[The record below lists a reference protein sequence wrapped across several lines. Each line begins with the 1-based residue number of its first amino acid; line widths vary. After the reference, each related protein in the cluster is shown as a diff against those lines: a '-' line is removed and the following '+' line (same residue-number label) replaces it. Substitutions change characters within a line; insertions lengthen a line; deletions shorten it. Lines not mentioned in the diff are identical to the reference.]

1 MANEVKV
8 RKNWLKAVYI
18 GTIAVAG
25 LSGLLAV
32 LAPELWRSLNSWP
45 AVEPLT
51 FGITGSVYL
60 AFALLS
66 IFGLREPLKFCPVLL
81 LQLFYKVIWLVGVLI
96 PLAISGKVGA
106 YVVAVVIIFVAF
118 VIADLIA
125 IPFAYLFK
133 KTT

>member
-1 MANEVKV
+1 MAGEVKV

-18 GTIAVAG
+18 ATIAVAG
-25 LSGLLAV
+25 MSGLVAV
-32 LAPELWRSLNSWP
+32 LAPEIWRSMFSWP
-45 AVEPLT
+45 AVEPFT

-60 AFALLS
+60 SFALLS

-81 LQLFYKVIWLVGVLI
+81 LQLSYKVIWLVGVVI
-96 PLAISGKVGA
+96 PLAIGGKAGA
-106 YVVAVVIIFVAF
+106 YVVGSVIIFVAF